1 MDVKNM
7 KMLAEQY
14 SFEELQT
21 FADQFEST
29 GVAPVKTSEDAGDQM
44 SDYLM
49 AAEIKF
55 LMDKEKIPHRQL
67 GREYFPA
74 SLRHHHKN
82 TEWTPEQPLKELR
95 IHIDCEEI

>member
-7 KMLAEQY
+7 KMLAENY

-21 FADQFEST
+21 LADQFELT

-49 AAEIKF
+49 AAEIRF
-55 LMDKEKIPHRQL
+55 LMDNKKIPLQEAL
-67 GREYFPA
+67 REF
-74 SLRHHHKN
+74 SKRVRGVL
-82 TEWTPEQPLKELR
+82 T
-95 IHIDCEEI
+95 